1 MTPNKSLER
10 TVNHRGAAV
19 RAFAVGA
26 QAGVEW
32 QSWPAVQHNC
42 QTAD

>member
-10 TVNHRGAAV
+10 TVGQGGHTV

-26 QAGVEW
+26 RAGAEEW
-32 QSWPAVQHNC
+32 SWPAVQRNR
-42 QTAD
+42 